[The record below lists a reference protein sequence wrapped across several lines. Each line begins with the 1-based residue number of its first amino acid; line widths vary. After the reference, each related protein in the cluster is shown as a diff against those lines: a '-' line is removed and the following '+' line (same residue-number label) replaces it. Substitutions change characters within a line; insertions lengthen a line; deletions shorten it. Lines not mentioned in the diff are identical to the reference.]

1 MEASPSKLTTH
12 SNAGVDSVDFSAAT
26 VDGYVVPKSPLKRQ
40 HGGAVPVDVAAVA
53 VSGEKSQ
60 SMDANVNRL
69 SKNDMMINFLFTK
82 QTFFRS

>member
-40 HGGAVPVDVAAVA
+40 HGGAVHVDVAAA

-60 SMDANVNRL
+60 QMDANVNRL